1 MDGFVAVYYALYID
15 NIVPQPN
22 PISSVSTWAIILG
35 ILKPEWRSTHTTTKN
50 RTNFYIKI
58 VV

>member
-22 PISSVSTWAIILG
+22 LISSVSTWAIILG
-35 ILKPEWRSTHTTTKN
+35 ILKPRMKVNTHDN
-50 RTNFYIKI
+50 
-58 VV
+58 